1 MCKKAVNTYHCTML
15 FVYEMCDTLVNTCV
29 FVFHSLFDLCRTQ
42 EMCERVVSEDS
53 FMMIYFPYKYKTQ
66 NMYVEAVDDCLAVLK
81 FIPDWFVTSYMVL
94 YSLMMI
100 CFFLIKILIKSYFLV
115 KKMVFIFS
123 VDFNKINLDS
133 NKDVDKDDPETIIHV
148 KLLENTNHLKRVKS

>member
-1 MCKKAVNTYHCTML
+1 
-15 FVYEMCDTLVNTCV
+15 
-29 FVFHSLFDLCRTQ
+29 
-42 EMCERVVSEDS
+42 MCERAVSEDS
-53 FMMIYFPYKYKTQ
+53 FTIIYFPYKYKTK

-81 FIPDWFVTSYMVL
+81 FIPDWFVTSFMML

-100 CFFLIKILIKSYFLV
+100 CFFLIKILVKSYFLV
-115 KKMVFIFS
+115 QKLVFIFS